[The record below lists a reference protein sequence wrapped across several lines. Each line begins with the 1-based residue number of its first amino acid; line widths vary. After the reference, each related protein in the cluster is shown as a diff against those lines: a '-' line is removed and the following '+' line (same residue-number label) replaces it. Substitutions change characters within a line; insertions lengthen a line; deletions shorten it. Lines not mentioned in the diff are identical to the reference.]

1 MLFHAS
7 VIKSGVLGPMGR
19 FQLDRIGNNR
29 WRLTLQISG
38 TTKLIGILG
47 HPVSH
52 TLSPRMQ
59 NAAFQAMGLDICYVP
74 LDVPPEALKDA
85 LAGMKAM
92 GFIGANVTI
101 PLKVDAA
108 SMMDRLEGIAA
119 ITGAVNTIVSKSG
132 SLVGHNTDG
141 VGFMRALE
149 EVVDVD
155 FKAAKPLI
163 IGAGGAARSIAVA
176 LAEKGVKRLIII
188 NRNSQR
194 SSELRVMLN
203 NSFPDIPVETMTFEE
218 DMEGAF
224 LASNIVINATS
235 IGLEGNLKM
244 PPVPVDRL
252 TKDHVVCDIVYKQ
265 SQETPFLA
273 AAGGQGATTLGGL
286 GMLLHQG
293 AAAIH
298 LWTGVEAPI
307 GVMRGAIESKRTDNS
322 AGS

>member
-1 MLFHAS
+1 M
-7 VIKSGVLGPMGR
+7 
-19 FQLDRIGNNR
+19 
-29 WRLTLQISG
+29 QISG

-59 NAAFQAMGLDICYVP
+59 NAAFQSMGLDICYVP
-74 LDVPPEALKDA
+74 LDVSPEALKDA
-85 LAGMKAM
+85 IDGIKAM

-101 PLKVDAA
+101 PHKVDAA
-108 SMMDRLEGIAA
+108 NMMDRLERIAA
-119 ITGAVNTIVSKSG
+119 ITGAVNTIVNESG

-141 VGFMRALE
+141 IGFIRALE

-155 FKAAKPLI
+155 FQTARPLI

-176 LAEKGVKRLIII
+176 LAEKSIERLTVI
-188 NRNSQR
+188 NRDRQR
-194 SSELRVMLN
+194 SSDLKVMLN
-203 NSFPDIPVETMTFEE
+203 ASFPDLPVEISTFEE
-218 DMEGAF
+218 DMEGPI

-235 IGLEGNLKM
+235 IGLEGSLKM

-273 AAGGQGATTLGGL
+273 AAGGEGATTLGGL

-293 AAAIH
+293 AAAIR

-307 GVMRGAIESKRTDNS
+307 GVMRGAVESKRTDKS
-322 AGS
+322 ADS